1 MQQVCYAFIF
11 KNNSQA
17 EVTYLQIRFDKT
29 FLQNK
34 NNTDRNGLNEQDTQT
49 HRHRHTNTHTH
60 THMHMRACMRVHT
73 HTHTDRKATSDKVS
87 KDENT

>member
-60 THMHMRACMRVHT
+60 TRTCVHARSCTHT